1 MITNSIEDDSKVI
14 EVASKFSLLVLLTQ
28 FGKTF
33 VSVNKIISEI
43 SQDPEAGR
51 SVHIVFSMNTLLNNA
66 QFASRLDSVENEYG
80 KGSVCVFASKYD
92 GKYRHVKS
100 IGELQGLCFD
110 TLTCPSVIIMCSN
123 TVRYENAV
131 DFIKVLD
138 RNKNFGFI
146 KRVHCYYDELHKYI
160 SETVRSQI
168 EETHNLEIV
177 KGIMAMTASPD
188 KIFKKEGFW
197 SKLQLIYLSNFNQ
210 IDYAGVNDMIFNC
223 IDDYFPNPYVRP
235 GIFEFDL
242 LDRDTVGFI
251 KHVLKKHP
259 ELLNDGSRVFIPAH
273 VRRVGHNSLRDLIF
287 KLKDNSIV
295 VVINGVEKTLQY
307 KDLSTGCL
315 KTLPLS
321 VTKPV
326 EEVCETISKLI
337 TLHKLQNRPLVIT
350 GFLCVGMG
358 QTLTHKSLG
367 SFTAA
372 IFSHLDLTNDELY
385 QLFGRITG
393 RMKDWGAGI
402 YIQTQVYCPTKVMQ
416 RCQVMEEC
424 ARQMAIEHN
433 GDVVTQEDY
442 RQPMYELG
450 SAGAATIE
458 NIRPVKEK
466 KDKAVDTDKDYR
478 VFDTLEEAIKFGKDV
493 LNVKFHKR
501 SNDAP
506 KELRKKNKGNNP
518 TPTMLVDRMW
528 GIDENTKARMCITD
542 EKKWCVYWRPSH
554 HVK

>member
-1 MITNSIEDDSKVI
+1 MITNSIEYASKA

-43 SQDPEAGR
+43 SQDPETGR

-100 IGELQGLCFD
+100 INELQGLCFD

-123 TVRYENAV
+123 TVRYEDAFK
-131 DFIKVLD
+131 FIKVLD
-138 RNKNFGFI
+138 RNKVYGFI

-235 GIFEFDL
+235 GIFEFNL
-242 LDRDTVGFI
+242 LDRDTIGFI
-251 KHVLKKHP
+251 EHVLKKHP

-273 VRRVGHNSLRDLIF
+273 VQRVGHNSLRDLIF
-287 KLKDNSIV
+287 EIKDNSIV

-307 KDLSTGCL
+307 KESGDI

-321 VTKPV
+321 VTKTG

-337 TLHKLQNRPLVIT
+337 TQHELQNRPLVMT

-393 RMKDWGAGI
+393 RMKGWGADK

-478 VFDTLEEAIKFGKDV
+478 VFDTQEEAIKFGKDV
-493 LNVKFHKR
+493 LNVKFNKR
-501 SNDAP
+501 STEAP
-506 KELRKKNKGNNP
+506 KELRKKNNGNNP
-518 TPTMLVDRMW
+518 TPTMLIGRMW

-554 HVK
+554 HLK